1 MSKYF
6 TYSVPSETNLYEDII
21 VESLDFMG
29 TDIFYIPRTLV
40 AKDEILGEDRLSEFK
55 NKYPIRAY
63 LEQIDNFDGQGAF
76 IQKFGLQ
83 MEQSGTFTVA
93 KRTWLNSIGRMG
105 TTILPNRPCEGDL
118 IYWPINKGLFEI
130 KFVNYQNPFYQLG
143 KLYVYR
149 LEVEL
154 FQYASEHITTGMEAI
169 DKFETLKSL
178 DISLTSFTPE
188 FGILDDSQLS
198 DQVNV
203 DLNGIVVE
211 GVSSTPATPIV
222 PIVVTQKPNHLGD
235 NELYRTVAPTIGF
248 DTNGN
253 VFGDV

>member
-1 MSKYF
+1 MSQYF
-6 TYSVPSETNLYEDII
+6 TYSVPSEQNLHEDII

-29 TDIFYIPRTLV
+29 TDIFYIPRTMVSKDLV
-40 AKDEILGEDRLSEFK
+40 FGEDRLSEFN

-83 MEQSGTFTVA
+83 MEQSGTFTIA
-93 KRTWLNSIGRMG
+93 KRVWLNSIGRFG
-105 TTILPNRPCEGDL
+105 HTILPNRPTEGDL

-154 FQYASEHITTGMEAI
+154 FQYGSERINTGMPEI
-169 DKFETLKSL
+169 DRFEELKSH
-178 DISLTSFTPE
+178 DISLAPVQPAF
-188 FGILDDSQLS
+188 FIDDVATTGDQLTVTKNS
-198 DQVNV
+198 TNV
-203 DLNGIVVE
+203 FVGPTQNSNSVV
-211 GVSSTPATPIV
+211 A
-222 PIVVTQKPNHLGD
+222 VTNQQPVHDGD
-235 NELYRTVAPTIGF
+235 NSMFKSKAPTIGF
-248 DTNGN
+248 DASNP
-253 VFGDV
+253 FGDV

>member
-1 MSKYF
+1 
-6 TYSVPSETNLYEDII
+6 
-21 VESLDFMG
+21 MG

-40 AKDEILGEDRLSEFK
+40 AKDLVLGEDRLSEFK

-83 MEQSGTFTVA
+83 MEQSGTFTIA
-93 KRTWLNSIGRMG
+93 KRVWQTSIGNLG
-105 TTILPNRPCEGDL
+105 QTILPNRPTEGDL

-154 FQYASEHITTGMEAI
+154 FQYASERINTGMSEI
-169 DKFETLKSL
+169 DRFEELKSH
-178 DISLTSFTPE
+178 DISLIPNQPAF
-188 FGILDDSQLS
+188 FIDDAAVSG
-198 DQVNV
+198 DQVTV
-203 DLNGIVVE
+203 TKNGTDVFVGRQNTANEVVPKAAE
-211 GVSSTPATPIV
+211 IPAH
-222 PIVVTQKPNHLGD
+222 NGD
-235 NELYRTVAPTIGF
+235 NAIYKNAAPTIGF
-248 DTNGN
+248 NTSNP
-253 VFGDV
+253 FGDV